1 MEDPPEEKAAEEEK
15 KPEGESPPE
24 ESKPADEAP
33 SPEAQPGKVTAAQ
46 LKAYRAS
53 SIPPGLAAAAA
64 RAAKVPR
71 VTTGIPFLDQLLGG
85 GFPAKSVIC
94 FRMDPAVGA
103 DVFLYQFATAKRCHY
118 ITPSKRPDD
127 IQRAMAEFGMDPG
140 NVAFLAGDEAKYL
153 LPRYLQKVRE
163 EKEANLVLDPFSFY
177 VDTSHRPEKVRKLLE
192 LLRDVVSQTGGV
204 ALLSLFT
211 GTHMKELENV
221 VLTFCDAI
229 VEVESHTIGE
239 RQETVLSIPK
249 IRGTV
254 PLSRVK
260 VVIGEKIKIDTSREI
275 A

>member
-1 MEDPPEEKAAEEEK
+1 MEDPPEEKKAEETKPEAAEPAEEAA
-15 KPEGESPPE
+15 PPE
-24 ESKPADEAP
+24 ETPARVTP
-33 SPEAQPGKVTAAQ
+33 SQ
-46 LKAYRAS
+46 LKAFRAS
-53 SIPPGLAAAAA
+53 SFPASPAAAAA

-94 FRMDPAVGA
+94 FRMDPTVGA
-103 DVFLYQFATAKRCHY
+103 DVFLYQFAAAGRCHY
-118 ITPSKRPDD
+118 VTPGKRPDD
-127 IQRAMAEFGMDPG
+127 IQRTMTDFGMDPG
-140 NVAFLAGDEAKYL
+140 NVVFVAADEAKYL
-153 LPRYLQKVRE
+153 LPRHLQKVRE

-204 ALLSLFT
+204 ALLALFT
-211 GTHMKELENV
+211 GTHVKELENV

-229 VEVESHTIGE
+229 VEVESHTAGE